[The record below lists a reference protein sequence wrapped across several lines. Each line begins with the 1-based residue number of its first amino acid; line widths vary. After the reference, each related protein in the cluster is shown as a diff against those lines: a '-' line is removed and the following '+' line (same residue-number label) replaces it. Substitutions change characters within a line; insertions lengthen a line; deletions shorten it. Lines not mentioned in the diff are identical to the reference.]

1 VKRSLHILV
10 LFAAMFTL
18 LPDFLCS
25 LTGQVVEDE
34 RRADSLRFTDLF
46 EEARKEYEAG
56 QSAEAL
62 NLLGEALQIA
72 MQLKMEEAEAG
83 VLELIGDVFMSEKD
97 AEQSIPYYLR
107 VASVMEFAGDSTR
120 LKDVFRKIGDSYTLA
135 EVHGKAEEYFLRAE
149 NLLDAHEP
157 EYALTLK
164 EKLGTAC
171 LLNGDPQAAIEH
183 YLLYEEMLHKLS
195 REPLPAWTYLVDA
208 HKETGSYEDCLL
220 YTRQLLEYYSGEGN
234 RTEMAV
240 LHNNMGFYLTQLQRY
255 EEALEHYSEA
265 VQHAEAAGLSTGKI
279 AVMRANMGVCYQN
292 MNEADDAKD
301 HLNHAI
307 GKLKDETFSGEQ
319 SRIEN
324 IQALIYYNENDLYN
338 AGHFCLEAISSA
350 EEAEDDKL
358 LSDAY
363 LTYSQVLRAGNDPV
377 NALKYY
383 EWYLAI
389 RDSLQLQQKLK
400 EQQLE
405 ERISRLD
412 RSEKDLLL
420 TLQAERVNELT
431 INRLTLQLEGEEQA
445 RELLMRENDLRLL
458 EQEKLRQSL
467 IITEQQYRVEQQDRE
482 NRILEQE
489 QRIATLALEQEQR
502 KQQEAEQEIR
512 LLEQQQELD
521 QLALEKEKSQRKM
534 LFGIVVLMILVVVL
548 VTASLVSTRRKKL
561 LLGRQK
567 KEIEEKNLDLEQK
580 NEEIETQRDEI
591 EAQRNLVFDQKEKIE
606 QINLDMTNSIQY
618 AQRIQSAALPDL
630 EMIRGTVSDYFLIFR
645 PRNIVSGDF
654 YWVAQVEE
662 KTVLVVADCTGH
674 GVPGAFM
681 SMMGISLLK
690 EIVQKEYLTHPGVVL
705 RRMRKEIIKALGQKG
720 EAGEQRDGMDISLIE
735 ISPREKRVQFAG
747 AFNSLYLVRES
758 QLNAP
763 AIKDLKIF
771 EGESDNK
778 HTLYE
783 IPGDKMPVAFYDRMD
798 KFTTREFAFEKGDML
813 YMYSDGYPDQF
824 GGERGKKFKYI
835 PFKRMILQNASL
847 SMEEQNRVYS
857 TTLDKWMGSYEQ
869 IDDICVLGV
878 KF

>member
-758 QLNAP
+758 QLKAP